1 MGLKHT
7 RCFKRREG
15 KSCARGGRACPPV
28 FGMKLASPASRTTPL
43 STFTPFYI
51 AAMAHVC
58 SSSRKKNTYPPILS
72 ISFSLL
78 THNMAAKSFIP
89 DWSRD
94 HIADTSMYLSIFRCC
109 MTNSE
114 SVAQYGSVCRIS
126 QTGVHK
132 HLAKGKD
139 RLSKLMGPISQAMRS
154 YIFFVVLR
162 ADGYQKRGKTKVYPS
177 IAHDGTDL
185 YAQDTSGFPNMV
197 ISKQVVPMSWIL
209 SPLYEVFLARLVQ
222 FVIDKLAQAKGVK
235 PLEID
240 EPSPVTVLLRGWC
253 NLFN

>member
-1 MGLKHT
+1 
-7 RCFKRREG
+7 
-15 KSCARGGRACPPV
+15 
-28 FGMKLASPASRTTPL
+28 
-43 STFTPFYI
+43 
-51 AAMAHVC
+51 
-58 SSSRKKNTYPPILS
+58 
-72 ISFSLL
+72 
-78 THNMAAKSFIP
+78 
-89 DWSRD
+89 
-94 HIADTSMYLSIFRCC
+94 
-109 MTNSE
+109 
-114 SVAQYGSVCRIS
+114 
-126 QTGVHK
+126 
-132 HLAKGKD
+132 
-139 RLSKLMGPISQAMRS
+139 MGPISQAMRS